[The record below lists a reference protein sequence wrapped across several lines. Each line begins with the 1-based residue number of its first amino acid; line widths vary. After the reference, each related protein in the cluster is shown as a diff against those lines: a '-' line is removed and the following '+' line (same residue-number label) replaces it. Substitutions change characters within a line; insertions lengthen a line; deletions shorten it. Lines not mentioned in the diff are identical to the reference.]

1 MLFLNTG
8 TLPERVCC
16 TFGRFGSI
24 YRVDKTGKKVTAGVK
39 VSDLPGVSSTD
50 AFITNEEGQFKVT
63 WDKLPDNKG
72 LSERKGSVTV
82 TVDGTQETS
91 AGNTL
96 VPNRI
101 NVRAIITSAYLSNY
115 SNTSIDIY
123 RTLNVYYSFE
133 RQVDGEWDKY
143 PTSITTPYNSMKSAR
158 VKDINRPVNEGNVD
172 KDQLVRYSNG
182 NSYLYIIRPLF

>member
-1 MLFLNTG
+1 M
-8 TLPERVCC
+8 
-16 TFGRFGSI
+16 
-24 YRVDKTGKKVTAGVK
+24 
-39 VSDLPGVSSTD
+39 SDLPGVSSTD

-143 PTSITTPYNSMKSAR
+143 PTFITTPYNSMKSAR

-182 NSYLYIIRPLF
+182 KLISLHHSSVGFDRDGEGKCGEE

>member
-1 MLFLNTG
+1 M
-8 TLPERVCC
+8 
-16 TFGRFGSI
+16 
-24 YRVDKTGKKVTAGVK
+24 
-39 VSDLPGVSSTD
+39 SDLPGVSSTD

-143 PTSITTPYNSMKSAR
+143 PTSHY
-158 VKDINRPVNEGNVD
+158 
-172 KDQLVRYSNG
+172 YS
-182 NSYLYIIRPLF
+182 L